1 MIKTIRAE
9 NIYNY
14 VNAISGMTAL
24 ATVFSMKPEEN
35 STPTGSYIYTTIV
48 SQIPRLKTQKGYITK
63 TARVSFHI
71 IAKKSLSGTD
81 TPERV
86 L

>member
-14 VNAISGMTAL
+14 VNAITGMSAL

-35 STPTGSYIYTTIV
+35 STPTGSYVYMTVV
-48 SQIPRLKTQKGYITK
+48 SQIPRTKTQKGYITK
-63 TARVSFHI
+63 TARISFHI
-71 IAKKSLSGTD
+71 IAKKTL
-81 TPERV
+81 
-86 L
+86 